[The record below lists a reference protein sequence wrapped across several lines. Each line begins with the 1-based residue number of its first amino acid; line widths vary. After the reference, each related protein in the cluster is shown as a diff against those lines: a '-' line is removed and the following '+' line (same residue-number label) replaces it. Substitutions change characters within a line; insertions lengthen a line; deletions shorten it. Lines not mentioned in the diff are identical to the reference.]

1 MNGRQR
7 QHPPDALPKAI
18 DIYVAAERAAW
29 AQKLGVSEQ
38 RLMEVVREVGVEL
51 DAIRL
56 YPGQAMHR

>member
-7 QHPPDALPKAI
+7 QRPPDGLPKAI

-56 YPGQAMHR
+56 YLGQAMGR